1 MRLPY
6 WIENNRLLWTKLNL
20 KPFEKVI
27 LKISN
32 ENAYKPNP
40 HKVFDYF
47 TNNFNDWIESL
58 DSKYILKTFDFSD
71 TLIDWPSK
79 TFQYIIRCSYSRNAI
94 DTVVY
99 YGPDIQEYYTYCNG
113 ILVSEDSCQQ
123 VSVHSLNLN
132 DLNSNLDDCKIEVE
146 MKVPKDA
153 NYFCIWKKASYSY
166 YTVEYYLHGNFMY
179 VVIKN
184 LRNLPYDLV
193 LPILLPKIL
202 RTDGVSVVCGQ

>member
-1 MRLPY
+1 MQVGDGLPY

-27 LKISN
+27 LKVSN

-58 DSKYILKTFDFSD
+58 DSKYILKIFDFSD
-71 TLIDWPSK
+71 TLIDWPNE
-79 TFQYIIRCSYSRNAI
+79 TYQYVIRYSRFGNTNTI
-94 DTVVY
+94 VY
-99 YGPDIQEYYTYCNG
+99 YGLGVQEYYVHYND
-113 ILVSEDSCQQ
+113 ILIDKDI
-123 VSVHSLNLN
+123 HWK
-132 DLNSNLDDCKIEVE
+132 SNNIENYKVE
-146 MKVPKDA
+146 IKVPKDTY
-153 NYFCIWKKASYSY
+153 YFCMWKKARYSY
-166 YTVEYYLHGNFMY
+166 YTVEYHLHDNFMY

-193 LPILLPKIL
+193 LPILLPKVL
-202 RTDGVSVVCGQ
+202 RIDRVSVVCGQ